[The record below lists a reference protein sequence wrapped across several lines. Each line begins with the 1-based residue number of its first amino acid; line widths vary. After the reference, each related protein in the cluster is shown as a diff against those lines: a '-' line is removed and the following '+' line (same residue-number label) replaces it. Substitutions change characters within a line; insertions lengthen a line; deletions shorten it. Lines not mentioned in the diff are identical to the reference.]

1 VNLRIAAAVVAVLAA
16 ATPVFA
22 QRPVQPSP
30 SPSPSPT
37 TGVQFR
43 PFAVLT
49 VERFTASTTFDAT
62 LDSAFQVLW
71 GGGLQV
77 TTRKNWFVDVSVTRM
92 SRNGQRAF
100 VDENGQEFRLAV
112 PLHATLTPVEV
123 SVGRRFPI
131 RRRPTRRRRLT
142 VIPYVGAGVGVYRYT
157 ESSDFSVAGEDVDST
172 HVGYLVL
179 GGAEFRVSKWVG
191 ITADAQYTRVPGIL
205 GKAGVSQQV
214 GESDLGGIAGRVR
227 VILGR

>member
-1 VNLRIAAAVVAVLAA
+1 VNLRVTAVVVAVLAA
-16 ATPVFA
+16 ATPVLA
-22 QRPVQPSP
+22 QRPTQPSS
-30 SPSPSPT
+30 SPAD
-37 TGVQFR
+37 VQFR
-43 PFAVLT
+43 PFAVVA

-62 LDSAFQVLW
+62 LDSAFQILW
-71 GGGLQV
+71 GGGLEV

-100 VDENGQEFRLAV
+100 VDESGEAFRLAV

-123 SVGRRFPI
+123 SVGRRFPM
-131 RRRPTRRRRLT
+131 RPRPTRRHRIT
-142 VIPYVGAGVGVYRYT
+142 VIPYVAGGVGAYRYT
-157 ESSDFSVAGEDVDST
+157 ESSDFSVSGEDVEST

-191 ITADAQYTRVPGIL
+191 IAADAQYTRVPGIF
-205 GKAGVSQQV
+205 GKGGVSQQV

>member
-1 VNLRIAAAVVAVLAA
+1 VNLRVTAAVVAVLAA
-16 ATPVFA
+16 AMPALA
-22 QRPVQPSP
+22 QRPVQPST
-30 SPSPSPT
+30 SPAS
-37 TGVQFR
+37 GIQFR
-43 PFAVLT
+43 PFAVVA
-49 VERFTASTTFDAT
+49 VERFTASTTFEAT

-77 TTRKNWFVDVSVTRM
+77 TTRKNWFVDFSVTRL

-100 VDENGQEFRLAV
+100 VGEDGQEFRLAV
-112 PLHATLTPVEV
+112 PLHATLTPIEV
-123 SVGRRFPI
+123 SVGRRFPL
-131 RRRPTRRRRLT
+131 RRRSTRRRRLT
-142 VIPYVGAGVGVYRYT
+142 VIPYVGAGVGAYRYT
-157 ESSDFSVAGEDVDST
+157 ESSDFSAAGEDIDST

-191 ITADAQYTRVPGIL
+191 ITTDAQYTRVPGIF
-205 GKAGVSQQV
+205 GKGGVSQQV

>member
-1 VNLRIAAAVVAVLAA
+1 VNLRITAAVVAVLAA

-22 QRPVQPSP
+22 QRPAQPS
-30 SPSPSPT
+30 SSTT
-37 TGVQFR
+37 TGIQFR

-77 TTRKNWFVDVSVTRM
+77 ATRKNWFVDVSVTRM

-100 VDENGQEFRLAV
+100 VDGDGQQFRLAV

-123 SVGRRFPI
+123 GFGRRFTIRHRPA
-131 RRRPTRRRRLT
+131 RRRQMT

-191 ITADAQYTRVPGIL
+191 IAADAQYTRVPGIF
-205 GKAGVSQQV
+205 GKGGVSQQA